1 VPDAKTIWYFKEQLV
16 KNNLSQKLF
25 DLFTQELVNKG
36 IIVKEGSMIDATFV
50 DVPKQRN
57 SREENADIKKGA
69 IPLEFAKKDKNGK
82 RSKLA
87 QNKRSAFCEAKMFL

>member
-1 VPDAKTIWYFKEQLV
+1 M
-16 KNNLSQKLF
+16 
-25 DLFTQELVNKG
+25 FTQEFINKG